1 MAARWPHMA
10 PRSPRRLPQGVQDA
24 SRGPQQGPR
33 NLRRH
38 PRTPSRMGLRK
49 KMRTGKDSQG
59 MARTRTKN
67 RKEDEREKDDNKDNV
82 KTKTETRTYAL
93 FLPRSLNISLIPPV
107 RSLKDQGAWRE
118 APMQSCIYIHT
129 YMCIY
134 IYIHIYPPPCLWA
147 RMGVSSGPS
156 PNLLIL
162 RPQS

>member
-1 MAARWPHMA
+1 MTARWPHMA
-10 PRSPRRLPQGVQDA
+10 PRNPRRPPQDVQDA

-38 PRTPSRMGLRK
+38 PRTPSRMGLLK

-93 FLPRSLNISLIPPV
+93 SLSRSLYIYV
-107 RSLKDQGAWRE
+107 Y
-118 APMQSCIYIHT
+118 IYI
-129 YMCIY
+129 IY
-134 IYIHIYPPPCLWA
+134 IYIYIYISWSGHVTTHRTKALMPFSKTRKFCACTRHAENLCAYRNIELIPP
-147 RMGVSSGPS
+147 
-156 PNLLIL
+156 
-162 RPQS
+162 